1 MLKTNTTI
9 ESKQKLLIAGLE
21 LFAMN
26 GFDGTSTRQIC
37 EKAGVNISLIPY
49 YFNNKEGLYNSVIE
63 TIAKKVF
70 MQVEPIIKKI
80 EIVDNISKEEAK
92 ILFNQIIE
100 VFSEFILSKEIPNSF
115 PVLIIRE
122 QTEPTAAFEILYET
136 AIKHIHRT
144 FRKLIGVLVNKEE
157 SDPEVIFRVSSIIGQ
172 IISFR
177 MNKQAILRA
186 LGQNDLTEENIKLIK
201 KIILNQ
207 TDAIISSAGGS
218 L

>member
-1 MLKTNTTI
+1 MLKTNNNI
-9 ESKQKLLIAGLE
+9 ESKDKLLMAGLE
-21 LFAMN
+21 LFAIN

-37 EKAGVNISLIPY
+37 EKAGVNISSIPY
-49 YFNNKEGLYNSVIE
+49 YFNNKEGLYKSVIE

-70 MQVEPIIKKI
+70 MQIEPIIKKI
-80 EIVDNISKEEAK
+80 EIKENITKEEAK
-92 ILFNQIIE
+92 ILFNEVIE

-136 AIKHIHRT
+136 AIKHIHIT
-144 FRKLIGVLVNKEE
+144 FRKLIGILIDKKE

-201 KIILNQ
+201 EIILNQ
-207 TDAIISSAGGS
+207 TNAIISSVGGS